1 MSSQLKM
8 IEDKLIK
15 EALGRMPRGKERQDI
30 TTTIAPNGDFVV
42 QDRGAV
48 IGRLK
53 KGTFQFINS
62 THFENGCKKA
72 QAEIQNKLGNRFGN
86 IAMGI
91 TSFDIE
97 QLEKEIKKKGFSA
110 VKERLN
116 TGYMKASVG
125 DNYDIKQLY
134 EKQLNILD
142 KIQSRMNNIR

>member
-1 MSSQLKM
+1 MLHNTTPDGLFKEGARAAAGGGKKVDCPYPTGSQEAKYWLKGF
-8 IEDKLIK
+8 DDHKK
-15 EALGRMPRGKERQDI
+15 FPGRGTAFQ
-30 TTTIAPNGDFVV
+30 NGV
-42 QDRGAV
+42 
-48 IGRLK
+48 
-53 KGTFQFINS
+53 T
-62 THFENGCKKA
+62 KA